1 MGETVRK
8 LKTEQT
14 KLQNIATNNINNN
27 KMMWSENL
35 KKEFSDSLGGVTEQL
50 KKENPKEW
58 VQRVNGIKVRT
69 EEQIVKKLL
78 PQN

>member
-1 MGETVRK
+1 MELAVKR
-8 LKTEQT
+8 LIE
-14 KLQNIATNNINNN
+14 
-27 KMMWSENL
+27 
-35 KKEFSDSLGGVTEQL
+35 KEGVTEQL